1 MVYKATSIGGLM
13 AQTFDIRYRFLFSNH
28 REEIVAVKIDK
39 HSLESTADEEPPP
52 AWCKL
57 DFHQCP
63 NCPLQT
69 ATTPYCP
76 LATRLVRLVII
87 LQGVVSFDEVDIEVT
102 TPERV
107 ITGHTTAQ
115 RAASSLMGL
124 IMATS
129 GCPHM
134 EFLKPMARFH
144 LPLATEEET
153 IFRSVSS
160 YLLTQYFRQRH
171 QQGTDFTLDRLKH
184 NYTELRKIN
193 MAMSIR
199 LRTISE
205 QDSAINALI
214 LLDLF
219 AKTLPDSIDDSLDLI
234 HYLFVS
240 D

>member
-1 MVYKATSIGGLM
+1 M
-13 AQTFDIRYRFLFSNH
+13 AQTFDIRYRFHFAGH
-28 REEIVAVKIDK
+28 REEIVDVKINK
-39 HSLESTADEEPPP
+39 HSMESTTATEAPP

-63 NCPLQT
+63 NCPLQA

-76 LATRLVRLVII
+76 LATRLTPLVDI
-87 LQGVVSFDEVDIEVT
+87 LQGVISFDEVDIEVT

-107 ITGHTTAQ
+107 VSGRTSAQ

-171 QQGTDFTLDRLKH
+171 QLGADFTLEQLKR
-184 NYTELRKIN
+184 NYAELRKIN
-193 MAMSIR
+193 MAMSAR
-199 LRTISE
+199 LRTVSA
-205 QDSAINALI
+205 QDSTINAI
-214 LLDLF
+214 VLLDLF

-240 D
+240 P